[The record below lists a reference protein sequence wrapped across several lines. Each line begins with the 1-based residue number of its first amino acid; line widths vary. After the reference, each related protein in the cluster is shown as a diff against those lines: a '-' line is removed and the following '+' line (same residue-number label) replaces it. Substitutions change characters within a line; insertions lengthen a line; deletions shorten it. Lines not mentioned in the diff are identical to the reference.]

1 MKKKRNLYIGIRIL
15 CCLILLGCL
24 GTGSMILNVWAETSL
39 PHMKDGAD
47 LLDAE
52 QEAQLEEKL
61 DEVSEKQQCDVV
73 IVTIDSLE
81 GKTAKTYADDYFDEN
96 GYGIGSDYSGIL
108 FLISMD
114 ERKWAISTCGYGIIA
129 FTDDGQE
136 YIMGKCLSYLSDGEF
151 YEAFTRFTDL
161 CDRFLEEAREGTPYD
176 KGHMPFAF
184 PPLITIPFA
193 VLIGAVIALLIT
205 WSMKMQLKPIVR
217 QNGAKAYEKSGSLK
231 LTDSREIFL
240 YSHVSR
246 QKIEKHESSGGS
258 SIHTSSSG
266 RSHGGSS
273 GSF

>member
-1 MKKKRNLYIGIRIL
+1 MKKKRKLYIGIIL
-15 CCLILLGCL
+15 CCLILLGSL
-24 GTGSMILNVWAETSL
+24 GTRSMILNVWAETL
-39 PHMKDGAD
+39 PRMKDGAD

-73 IVTIDSLE
+73 IVTTDSLE
-81 GKTAKTYADDYFDEN
+81 GKTAEAYADDYFDEN

-114 ERKWAISTCGYGIIA
+114 ERKWAISTYGYGTIA

-136 YIMGKCLSYLSDGEF
+136 YIMDKCLSYLSDGKY
-151 YEAFTRFTDL
+151 YEAFSKFTDL
-161 CDRFLEEAREGTPYD
+161 CEKFLEEAREGTPYD
-176 KGHMPFAF
+176 KGNMPFAF
-184 PPLITIPFA
+184 PPLVTILLA

-205 WSMKMQLKPIVR
+205 WSMKMQLKPVVR

-231 LTDSREIFL
+231 LTNSREIFL